1 MIALKVVDKH
11 LLLRS
16 SSPSSSCYA
25 GGASAAVAERATLA
39 ALRGSYGINRLL
51 FTFQDES
58 SLFFGLELVPGGEL
72 FDQVQ
77 AAREEK
83 RRKAKKKKEKKEE
96 EEDAGDRDGAGGGGG
111 GGGESDDAP
120 STAPTPTSTSPP
132 FPLLPLDT
140 VRAYAAQL
148 VLVLRSL
155 RAARVAHRDLKPE
168 NLLLDAGGR
177 LRLVDFGCAAWF
189 DDDDDEEEDDG
200 DGCDDGDEGEG
211 EEEEDEG
218 SEESDES
225 SDDDDDDDLPATAEE
240 AAARALRRRGRR
252 GEGGGRRGRQEEGKH
267 HPLSRA
273 RRGGAAADFVGTADY
288 LPPEALGAATAA
300 TSSPEEEEEEEE
312 EEEGGESSRGD
323 PAAGQQKKKKQE
335 ERKKKKA
342 RRRRARALRAGA
354 CPARDLWALGCVLYQ
369 LLCGEPPFRAA
380 SEYLTY
386 QRISSFAAGEHEE
399 LRWPPSSVSSSSD
412 RGDGNGSEGKSK
424 GKSVEASPSELAAAA
439 VDLVRGLLDPD
450 PSTRLGVESLEE
462 LAAHPFFG
470 GVDWFAVAERREL
483 VPKPLEVR
491 RGAWSP
497 SSRSSS
503 AAEADEICRGVG
515 GRKGD
520 ELGLDWELLSI
531 AAAGA
536 PPLRYE
542 HDEGDGESGGGGG
555 VVLGGGVH
563 ALSSFVGG
571 GGGGGSGGG
580 GGQES

>member
-96 EEDAGDRDGAGGGGG
+96 EEDAGDRDGDGGGGG

-240 AAARALRRRGRR
+240 A
-252 GEGGGRRGRQEEGKH
+252 
-267 HPLSRA
+267 
-273 RRGGAAADFVGTADY
+273 
-288 LPPEALGAATAA
+288 
-300 TSSPEEEEEEEE
+300 
-312 EEEGGESSRGD
+312 
-323 PAAGQQKKKKQE
+323 
-335 ERKKKKA
+335 
-342 RRRRARALRAGA
+342 
-354 CPARDLWALGCVLYQ
+354 
-369 LLCGEPPFRAA
+369 
-380 SEYLTY
+380 
-386 QRISSFAAGEHEE
+386 
-399 LRWPPSSVSSSSD
+399 
-412 RGDGNGSEGKSK
+412 
-424 GKSVEASPSELAAAA
+424 
-439 VDLVRGLLDPD
+439 
-450 PSTRLGVESLEE
+450 
-462 LAAHPFFG
+462 
-470 GVDWFAVAERREL
+470 
-483 VPKPLEVR
+483 
-491 RGAWSP
+491 
-497 SSRSSS
+497 
-503 AAEADEICRGVG
+503 DEICRGVG